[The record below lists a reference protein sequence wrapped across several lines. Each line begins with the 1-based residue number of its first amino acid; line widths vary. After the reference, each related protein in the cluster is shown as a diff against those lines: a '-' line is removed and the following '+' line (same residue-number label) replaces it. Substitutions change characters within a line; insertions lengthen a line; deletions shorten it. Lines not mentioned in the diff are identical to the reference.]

1 MKHLL
6 IVVTLLLGAAALG
19 AAPAETAATLNQEYE
34 ALQKQYEEKLPTI
47 KSRDAFQELMKAR
60 TADLEALLQK
70 HAADP
75 ASDELELTRG
85 KILADLDRLPEAMA
99 KVDALIAAK
108 SPLHDAA
115 ALLKVGLLLMSDKT
129 AEALTLFKSIE
140 ERLPKNNELYELWM
154 LFAMS
159 ADNPADR
166 KAYGQKYLALPD
178 APGKDRVTSALQQIE
193 MLGQPAPA
201 IAAEN
206 WFNGDPLTLE
216 TLKGKVVLID
226 FWATWCPPCRA
237 VIPHLV
243 KTYNELKDQGLVIIG
258 FTKLYG
264 NYRDERENKGPVP
277 PEQERALIQEFLGR
291 FQITYPIAVSDKGE
305 EFKKYGISGI
315 PTLVVIDKQ
324 GRIADIKVGSG
335 SEEAL
340 VAQVKKLLAA
350 D

>member
-1 MKHLL
+1 MNHLK
-6 IVVTLLLGAAALG
+6 IVVILFLGLATLCAAQ
-19 AAPAETAATLNQEYE
+19 AETAATLSQEYD
-34 ALQKQYEEKLPTI
+34 ALQNQLEAKLKTV
-47 KSRDAFQELMKAR
+47 KSRAEFQELMTVR
-60 TADLEALLQK
+60 TAALEALLQK

-75 ASDELELTRG
+75 ASDELELTRS

-99 KVDALIAAK
+99 KADALIAAK
-108 SPLHDAA
+108 SPLQDTA
-115 ALLKVGLLLMSDKT
+115 ALHKVGLLLMSDQP
-129 AEALTLFKSIE
+129 AEALALFQSIE
-140 ERLPKNNELYELWM
+140 ERLPKNNDLYELWM

-178 APGKDRVTSALQQIE
+178 APGKERVKSALQQLE

-206 WFNGDPLTLE
+206 WFNGEPLTLE
-216 TLKGKVVLID
+216 GLKGKVVLID

-237 VIPHLV
+237 SIPHLV
-243 KTYNELKDQGLVIIG
+243 KTYEELKDQGLVIIG

-264 NYRDERENKGPVP
+264 NYRDEMQNKGPVP
-277 PEQERALIQEFLGR
+277 PEQERALILEFLGR
-291 FQITYPIAVSDKGE
+291 FKISYPIAVSDKGA
-305 EFKKYGISGI
+305 EFNAYGISGI
-315 PTLVVIDKQ
+315 PPLVVIDKQ
-324 GRIADIKVGSG
+324 GRVADIKVGSG
-335 SEEAL
+335 TEEAL